1 MFYSMSCTDD
11 ITARGVNKMGRKN
24 DVRPFSD
31 EEYAVIVLRSLKRL
45 ARRSTWILENVP
57 PRSIDEDEPNSREIA
72 NALEFAID
80 AVRALR
86 VQSEQE

>member
-1 MFYSMSCTDD
+1 MS
-11 ITARGVNKMGRKN
+11 RRN

-31 EEYAVIVLRSLKRL
+31 EEYAIIVLRSLKRL
-45 ARRSTWILENVP
+45 VRRSAWVIETMP
-57 PRSIDEDEPNSREIA
+57 PRSIDDDEPNGREIA

-86 VQSEQE
+86 VQQSEQE